1 MLLFCFK
8 LPSESED
15 EDAVLIKSGYD
26 MYDSDDEVKHY
37 DDLDND
43 MNNLVQQVTV
53 VNIDEVKKCDNVQ
66 DVDEKSDDNEEER
79 LDDNDDDNDDEKSD
93 DNDDDVIIFKKK
105 RRRIIEEE
113 SDSSDGN
120 IFRIINWLVYGV

>member
-1 MLLFCFK
+1 
-8 LPSESED
+8 
-15 EDAVLIKSGYD
+15 
-26 MYDSDDEVKHY
+26 MYDSDDEVKHS

-43 MNNLVQQVTV
+43 MNNHVQQVTV

-66 DVDEKSDDNEEER
+66 DVDEESDDNEEEK
-79 LDDNDDDNDDEKSD
+79 LDDNDDEKSD
-93 DNDDDVIIFKKK
+93 DNDDDVIIVKKK

-120 IFRIINWLVYGV
+120 LFRIINWLVYGV

>member
-1 MLLFCFK
+1 
-8 LPSESED
+8 
-15 EDAVLIKSGYD
+15 

-79 LDDNDDDNDDEKSD
+79 LDDNDDEKSD

>member
-1 MLLFCFK
+1 
-8 LPSESED
+8 
-15 EDAVLIKSGYD
+15 
-26 MYDSDDEVKHY
+26 MYDSDDEVKHS

-43 MNNLVQQVTV
+43 MNNHVQQVTV

-66 DVDEKSDDNEEER
+66 DVDEKSDDNEEEK
-79 LDDNDDDNDDEKSD
+79 LDDNDDEKSDDNEEEKLDDNDDEKSD
-93 DNDDDVIIFKKK
+93 DNDDDVIIVKKK

-120 IFRIINWLVYGV
+120 LFRIINWLVYGV